1 VNISMEKLLAKM
13 ETELQQARNSKK
25 EESLRERIYSI
36 KILCELI
43 LDEKQ
48 AGSGDMAQKPSS
60 WKPQLSQSQPF
71 VPQPAAFQPP
81 TVVQQ
86 PAVFQQQPAMMPQP
100 KKLEMDDD
108 ANGDSL
114 FDF

>member
-1 VNISMEKLLAKM
+1 MNISMEKLLTKM
-13 ETELQQARNSKK
+13 EAELQQARASQT
-25 EESLRERIYSI
+25 EEGLRERIYSI

-48 AGSGDMAQKPSS
+48 AVSGGHGRQPIPVQPKPI
-60 WKPQLSQSQPF
+60 
-71 VPQPAAFQPP
+71 VPQPAAFQ
-81 TVVQQ
+81 Q
-86 PAVFQQQPAMMPQP
+86 PATFQQQPAIFQQQPAVMPQP

>member
-1 VNISMEKLLAKM
+1 MNISMEKLVAKM
-13 ETELQQARNSKK
+13 EAELKQARTSQN

-43 LDEKQ
+43 LEEKQ
-48 AGSGDMAQKPSS
+48 TGAGAQVQKSYSSQPSV
-60 WKPQLSQSQPF
+60 KQPF
-71 VPQPAAFQPP
+71 VPQPAAFQHQ

-86 PAVFQQQPAMMPQP
+86 PAVFQPQPAIMPQP